1 MSKQDNRR
9 MGSDPLAW
17 INQEPEEK
25 ETLPEV
31 PRNNI
36 GRPRTIYR
44 DYETSSEEGLPGN
57 DTRWTVVVDK
67 ELKEA
72 LKDYQNTSEYPSMKA
87 LINDMVKEF
96 FEKQGGYEMKQ
107 LGDITFYDVQEIA
120 KAFDMTPQ
128 SIRKFLKEGRIKAR
142 KFGTRWYVT
151 EEAMREYLLGIDN
164 DNNK

>member
-1 MSKQDNRR
+1 MSKQDSRR
-9 MGSDPLAW
+9 MGKNPLAC

-25 ETLPEV
+25 ETLPKV

-44 DYETSSEEGLPGN
+44 DYETSSEEGLPNN

-67 ELKEA
+67 ELKKA

-96 FEKQGGYEMKQ
+96 LKSKGAMK
-107 LGDITFYDVQEIA
+107 
-120 KAFDMTPQ
+120 
-128 SIRKFLKEGRIKAR
+128 
-142 KFGTRWYVT
+142 
-151 EEAMREYLLGIDN
+151 
-164 DNNK
+164 

>member
-25 ETLPEV
+25 EALPEV

-87 LINDMVKEF
+87 LINDMVRE
-96 FEKQGGYEMKQ
+96 
-107 LGDITFYDVQEIA
+107 
-120 KAFDMTPQ
+120 
-128 SIRKFLKEGRIKAR
+128 FLKSKG
-142 KFGTRWYVT
+142 
-151 EEAMREYLLGIDN
+151 AM
-164 DNNK
+164 K

>member
-25 ETLPEV
+25 ETLHEV

-57 DTRWTVVVDK
+57 DTRWTVIVDK

-87 LINDMVKEF
+87 LINDMVRE
-96 FEKQGGYEMKQ
+96 
-107 LGDITFYDVQEIA
+107 
-120 KAFDMTPQ
+120 
-128 SIRKFLKEGRIKAR
+128 FLKSKGAIK
-142 KFGTRWYVT
+142 
-151 EEAMREYLLGIDN
+151 
-164 DNNK
+164 